1 MKTEELTWE
10 DIRRI
15 GEIGGETLAELGGF
29 SPEAL
34 RKAYPTE
41 ELYYTEVLRRF
52 KEYKDK
58 TEQQS

>member
-1 MKTEELTWE
+1 MKVEELTWE
-10 DIRRI
+10 DIRKI
-15 GEIGGETLAELGGF
+15 GEIGGETLAELGDF
-29 SPEAL
+29 SPETML
-34 RKAYPTE
+34 KAYPTE